1 MACIT
6 SSTRTRIIASIAA
19 KEAVLA
25 ALYVAYTAAAT
36 EFEEYKF
43 NSGEGSQQA
52 KYRNLNE
59 IKTNIDS
66 LESEIDSLYR
76 RLAGKGVIN
85 MNLRRKHG
93 AYQGGY

>member
-6 SSTRTRIIASIAA
+6 SSTRTRISASIAA
-19 KEAVLA
+19 KEAVLVSLYA
-25 ALYVAYTAAAT
+25 AYSAAAT
-36 EFEEYKF
+36 EIEEYRF
-43 NSGEGSQQA
+43 DSGEGNQRVT
-52 KYRNLNE
+52 YRNLNE
-59 IKTNIDS
+59 IKTNIDA

-93 AYQGGY
+93 AY